1 MLDFRNAR
9 IEDADL
15 LLQWRNDPLTREMS
29 RNSSLVQKNEHME
42 WLSRQLAKV
51 PPALFVAELDELP
64 VATFRIDGDTI
75 SYTVAPS
82 HRGKGLATALL
93 KQVHNLHG
101 PLNAEI
107 SRTNV
112 ASARAARGAGMNVV
126 FIDTE

>member
-1 MLDFRNAR
+1 M
-9 IEDADL
+9 EDADL

-29 RNSSLVQKNEHME
+29 RNRSLVQKTEHME
-42 WLSRQLAKV
+42 WLSRQLAKT
-51 PPALFVAELDELP
+51 PPALFVAELNELP

-93 KQVHNLHG
+93 KQAHNLYG

-107 SRTNV
+107 SQKNA
-112 ASARAARGAGMNVV
+112 ASIRAARSAGMNVV